1 MDFRRKADVQYND
14 FTGTIAVDRSSAWI
28 DDIAICNFVKNHPQ
42 DNKGKN
48 IDYDN
53 LYFRAF
59 RAYYHED
66 HPNKISVNIRME
78 DNKHKMHDF
87 SIDNVSLADFF
98 FQKNIYNTPLPRHTF
113 TDISF
118 VLFVF
123 YHKC

>member
-1 MDFRRKADVQYND
+1 MDFRKKADVQYND
-14 FTGTIAVDRSSAWI
+14 FIGTIAVDRSSAWI
-28 DDIAICNFVKNHPQ
+28 DDIAICNFVKNHPK
-42 DNKGKN
+42 DNKGEN

-66 HPNKISVNIRME
+66 HPIKISVNIRME

-98 FQKNIYNTPLPRHTF
+98 SLFKRCEI
-113 TDISF
+113 
-118 VLFVF
+118 VLKQN
-123 YHKC
+123 HHR